1 MGKPA
6 IQSYLIE
13 GKPTRTRKPLGYS
26 PEPYMG
32 ILPFLQTPA
41 NILSI

>member
-1 MGKPA
+1 MEA
-6 IQSYLIE
+6 SYPILSG